1 MSTRSSKT
9 PEDSEPD
16 SGGGTATNLMWG
28 GRFAGGPAEAMARI
42 NASIDFDRRLYAEDI
57 AASKA
62 HSAMLA
68 RQGIISEQDG
78 AAIAQGLDTIA
89 REIERGEFEFKAAL
103 EDIHMNI
110 EARLGELIG
119 EAAGRLHTAR
129 SRNDQ
134 VATDFRLWVRQAMDG
149 LDQQARALQA
159 ALIDQ
164 AEAHAATVMP
174 GYTHLQAAQPVTL
187 GHHLL
192 AYVEM
197 FGRDR
202 GRLADARARL
212 NECPLG
218 AAALAGTSFPID
230 RAATATALGFD
241 RPTANSIDSVSDR
254 DFALEFLSAG
264 AIMATHLS
272 RLAEE
277 IVIWCSEG
285 FKFVALSD
293 AFTTGSSIMPQK
305 RNPDAAE
312 LVRGKAGRVLGAL
325 TTLLT
330 VMKGLPLTYGK
341 DMQEDKEPVFD
352 AYDTLS
358 LSLAASAGMIAD
370 MRPDPAALEAATKA
384 GFLTATDLADWLVR
398 TLDLPFREAHHA
410 TGAIVRRAEARGC
423 ALAALPLE
431 DMQAAEPRITEDVRQ
446 VLSVASSVASRTSL
460 GGTAPDLVRA
470 AVVAARERFL

>member
-1 MSTRSSKT
+1 
-9 PEDSEPD
+9 
-16 SGGGTATNLMWG
+16 MWG
-28 GRFAGGPAEAMARI
+28 GRFAAGPAEAMARI
-42 NASIDFDRRLYAEDI
+42 NASIDFDRRLYVEDI

-89 REIERGEFEFKAAL
+89 REIERGEFEFQAAL

-149 LDQQARALQA
+149 LDQQARTLQA

-230 RAATATALGFD
+230 RAATAAALGFD

-277 IVIWCSEG
+277 IVIWCSDG
-285 FKFVALSD
+285 FKFVVLSD

-370 MRPDPAALEAATKA
+370 MRPDPAALEAATQT

-398 TLDLPFREAHHA
+398 TLGLPFREAHHA

-423 ALAALPLE
+423 ALATLPLE

-470 AVVAARERFL
+470 AVIAARERFL